1 MPKRYTPMRYMPM
14 RYIPREMHTHK
25 RYGPMR
31 CMPMRYTPREMRAH
45 EAHAHEAYCPE
56 TDEHCAVF
64 AIRRLLPHE
73 HLLSP
78 TRTCC
83 LPRVPCFLLRE
94 HAAYTHLLDFATC
107 PKKYLHS

>member
-1 MPKRYTPMRYMPM
+1 
-14 RYIPREMHTHK
+14 
-25 RYGPMR
+25 
-31 CMPMRYTPREMRAH
+31 MRAH

-64 AIRRLLPHE
+64 TIRRLLPHGSTICPTSLPPHE
-73 HLLSP
+73 HLLPP

-94 HAAYTHLLDFATC
+94 HAAYTHPLDFATC
-107 PKKYLHS
+107 SKKYLHSRTYEFFSPSSSYGL

>member
-73 HLLSP
+73 HPVISHENLLPTTSTLLPP

-83 LPRVPCFLLRE
+83 LYPPPRFRDLSEEIP
-94 HAAYTHLLDFATC
+94 
-107 PKKYLHS
+107 P